1 MFVLVINRHSD
12 ICKSSAAVKN
22 GENKT
27 FMTTGTL
34 IVGVILFEAIQYCCK
49 YRYSSISMFVYAC
62 ASRERRKIGDLI
74 KTRGR

>member
-1 MFVLVINRHSD
+1 MNVRFSHKQTLSD
-12 ICKSSAAVKN
+12 IGKSSAAVKN

-49 YRYSSISMFVYAC
+49 YR
-62 ASRERRKIGDLI
+62 
-74 KTRGR
+74 